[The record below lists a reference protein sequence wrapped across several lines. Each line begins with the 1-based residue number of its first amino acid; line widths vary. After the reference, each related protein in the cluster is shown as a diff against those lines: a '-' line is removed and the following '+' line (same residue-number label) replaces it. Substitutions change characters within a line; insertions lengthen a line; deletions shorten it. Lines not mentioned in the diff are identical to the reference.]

1 MTGYVSVN
9 ARQGVLPVR
18 RVVAGG
24 REYLVGEEPS

>member
-18 RVVAGG
+18 RVEAGS